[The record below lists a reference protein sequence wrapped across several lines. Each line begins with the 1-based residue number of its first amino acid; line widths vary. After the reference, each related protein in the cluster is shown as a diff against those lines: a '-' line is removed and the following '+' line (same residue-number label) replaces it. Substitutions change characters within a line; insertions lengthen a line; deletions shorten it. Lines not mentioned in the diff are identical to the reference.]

1 MTPTDNIYEIFLKDI
16 DDEMFAFLRPEIARR
31 QLHLYLLGAIVKFK
45 KCKKNLEIKNYYCD
59 KVSLGMGED
68 LFKIPVERIH
78 RIEAIG
84 IESGN
89 EYKEGTDW
97 KVKDGEKEN
106 EFVIELELPA
116 SENIEFSFY
125 DNGYFEDDLTY
136 EEMYILAQGMVIYWL
151 NPKVNRE
158 ENLKQMV
165 TDSDYKKLSGANML
179 DKMIKL
185 YEKSLREFRMCMIE
199 YTYNDFAGFN

>member
-1 MTPTDNIYEIFLKDI
+1 
-16 DDEMFAFLRPEIARR
+16 
-31 QLHLYLLGAIVKFK
+31 
-45 KCKKNLEIKNYYCD
+45 
-59 KVSLGMGED
+59 
-68 LFKIPVERIH
+68 
-78 RIEAIG
+78 
-84 IESGN
+84 
-89 EYKEGTDW
+89 
-97 KVKDGEKEN
+97 
-106 EFVIELELPA
+106 LPA

-125 DNGYFEDDLTY
+125 DNGHFEDDLTY